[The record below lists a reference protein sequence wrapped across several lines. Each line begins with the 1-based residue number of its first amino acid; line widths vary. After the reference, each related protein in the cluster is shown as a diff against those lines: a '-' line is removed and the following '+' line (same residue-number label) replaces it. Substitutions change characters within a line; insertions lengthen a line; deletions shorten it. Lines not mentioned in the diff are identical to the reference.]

1 MVTVFAD
8 NKEIPVNMVEFSDGA
23 LTFKLDELPDNPR
36 YISVN
41 VCPTTPVYRVL
52 EELNTLIGCFGE
64 LDLHL
69 GGTNYYLNL
78 PYLPYGRA
86 DRVFEKGNPN
96 SLKMFL
102 LSLNEL
108 GWFDEINVCDIHNKS
123 SVDDI
128 CDEYELNLNIVEK
141 SQLECFKSSVT
152 HDFNTKYDMVLAPDK
167 GAVTKAQTIADH
179 LGTPVYNCGKERD
192 ISTGKVIKTLL
203 PDVDFTGKVVLIPDD
218 LMDGGFTFYA
228 LAKLLKDAGAKQV
241 DLYVTHMIGAKG
253 LDSLKGLI
261 DNVYCYNTVG
271 GYLTKQDVTNFNL
284 NK

>member
-1 MVTVFAD
+1 MITVFAD

-23 LTFKLDELPDNPR
+23 LTFKLDELPNNPR

-41 VCPTTPVYRVL
+41 VYSTTPVCQVL
-52 EELNTLIGCFGE
+52 EELRLISGCLFE
-64 LDLHL
+64 MKFTHNVPL
-69 GGTNYYLNL
+69 YLNL

-123 SVDDI
+123 SVDGI
-128 CDEYELNLNIVEK
+128 CDEYALNLNIVEK
-141 SQLECFKSSVT
+141 SQLACFRQSLS
-152 HDFNTKYDMVLAPDK
+152 HDFNTNYDMVLAPDK

-218 LMDGGFTFYA
+218 LMDYGGTFIA

-261 DNVYCYNTVG
+261 DNVYCYNMVG
-271 GYLTKQDVTNFNL
+271 SYLTKQDVTNFNL